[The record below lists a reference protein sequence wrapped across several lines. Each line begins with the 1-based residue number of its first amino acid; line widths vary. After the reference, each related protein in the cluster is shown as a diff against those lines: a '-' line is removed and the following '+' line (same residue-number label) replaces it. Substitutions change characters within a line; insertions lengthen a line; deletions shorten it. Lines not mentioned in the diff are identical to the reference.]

1 MPSMRDETGI
11 GGSRGRFPTT
21 SLSAIG
27 AVGSRDPGERD
38 RGFAAVVQAYWKPV
52 YKYVRLK
59 WGLDNEGA
67 KDATQGFFARA
78 FEKGWLASY
87 EPAKGSFRT
96 FLRVCLEGF
105 LANERKAAARLKR
118 TPGEPLVSLNFESA
132 EAELVGRCSLEG
144 RSPDDFFREEFAR
157 ALFSSAVEEL
167 HRELSAR
174 GSELAYQAFE
184 RYDLDPDPENPPSY
198 ASLARALGST
208 ESRVTNA
215 LQTARREFRRIV
227 LENLRALTRDDSEFR
242 EEARRLFGKPSP

>member
-1 MPSMRDETGI
+1 MRDETGI

-21 SLSAIG
+21 SLSAVG
-27 AVGSRDPGERD
+27 AAGSRDPGERD
-38 RGFAAVVQAYWKPV
+38 RGFSALIQAYWKPV

-59 WGLDNEGA
+59 WGMDNESA

-78 FEKGWLASY
+78 FEKSWLASY
-87 EPAKGSFRT
+87 EPKKGSFRT
-96 FLRVCLEGF
+96 FLRACLDGF
-105 LANERKAAARLKR
+105 LANERKAALALKR
-118 TPGEPLVSLNFESA
+118 YPGEPLVSLDFESA
-132 EAELVGRCSLEG
+132 EMELAGRSSLEG

-157 ALFSSAVEEL
+157 ALFSSAVEQL
-167 HRELSAR
+167 RRELFAR
-174 GSELAYQAFE
+174 GSELAYRAFE
-184 RYDLDPDPENPPSY
+184 RYDLDPDPEDLPTY

-242 EEARRLFGKPSP
+242 EEARRLLGKPSP